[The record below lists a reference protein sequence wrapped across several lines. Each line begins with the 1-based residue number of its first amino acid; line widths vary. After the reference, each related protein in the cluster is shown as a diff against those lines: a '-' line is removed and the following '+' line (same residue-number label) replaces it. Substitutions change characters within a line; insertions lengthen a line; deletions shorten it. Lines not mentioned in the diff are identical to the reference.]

1 MCQQRSRE
9 FIDGSQL
16 LTEQIYCQGS
26 QAVAPF
32 TPWLCQ
38 AWLCQVLTIEVRSGS
53 SWRETSTIC

>member
-9 FIDGSQL
+9 FSDVSQL
-16 LTEQIYCQGS
+16 LTEKFYCQGS

-38 AWLCQVLTIEVRSGS
+38 AWLCQVSTIEVRSGY

>member
-16 LTEQIYCQGS
+16 LTEQISCQAPP
-26 QAVAPF
+26 AVAPF

-38 AWLCQVLTIEVRSGS
+38 AWLCQVSTIEVRSGY